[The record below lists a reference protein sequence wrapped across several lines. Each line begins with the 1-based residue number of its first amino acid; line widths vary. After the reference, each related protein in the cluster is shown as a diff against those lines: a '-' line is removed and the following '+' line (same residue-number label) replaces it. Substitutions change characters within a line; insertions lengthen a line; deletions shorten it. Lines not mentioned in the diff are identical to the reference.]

1 LSSVRQHFKFFE
13 KSKIFILK
21 INDQPWTMEE
31 INARTI
37 RIHLSSSSSFLL
49 HIFRTITFGKTGT
62 LTNCLSTLIQV
73 FQGEIVTAMMMHSSL
88 ATTRTIMMRR
98 IVSGGASFRFRS
110 SASTLPKTTTPS
122 PAFPNEHS
130 GVQIKTEI
138 PGPRSKEL
146 LTQLNKIQHT
156 GAVHFFVDYAASRGN
171 YLVDADGNVFL
182 DILGQISSLPL
193 GYNHPAIVSAM
204 RDPANAAMLAQRPCL
219 GMLPPIDWADRVNR
233 SLMAVA
239 PRGLNEVVTMM
250 CGSCSNENAYKT
262 VFIWYQ
268 TKMRGGQPPTEVDM
282 ESCMKNA
289 APGSP
294 NLSILSFTGAFHGRL
309 FGCLSTTHS
318 KAIHKVDIPAFD
330 WPVAPFPQLKYPL
343 HDFVAENAEEEARCL
358 EQTRQLIV
366 EWRSKTPV
374 AGMIIEPWQGEGGD
388 NHATADFFCKLR
400 DMAAEEGVAFIVDEV
415 QSGGGGA
422 GTFWAHKQWGLRN
435 PPDIVTFSKKL
446 QTGGYYM
453 KSEFRPV
460 ESYRIFNTWMG
471 DPTKMIQLE
480 AFVDTYVKEKL
491 EQNTKITGDY
501 LKEKLQQLAV
511 VHPGQVANVRGLGTH
526 LALDLPSTEARN
538 QFVRSLLERG
548 VESAG
553 CGDRTLRFRPALVFQ
568 PKHVDEVVQI
578 MEDVLVAAS

>member
-1 LSSVRQHFKFFE
+1 
-13 KSKIFILK
+13 
-21 INDQPWTMEE
+21 
-31 INARTI
+31 
-37 RIHLSSSSSFLL
+37 
-49 HIFRTITFGKTGT
+49 
-62 LTNCLSTLIQV
+62 
-73 FQGEIVTAMMMHSSL
+73 MMMHCHL
-88 ATTRTIMMRR
+88 PRAMMRR
-98 IVSGGASFRFRS
+98 NVVSAVAGGCGAFRLSTS
-110 SASTLPKTTTPS
+110 SATTTILPKTTTTTTPS
-122 PAFPNEHS
+122 LPVLFPNEHS
-130 GVQIKTEI
+130 GVEIKTEI

-193 GYNHPAIVSAM
+193 GYNHPAIVNAM
-204 RDPANAAMLAQRPCL
+204 RDPANASMLAQRPCL
-219 GMLPPIDWADRVNR
+219 GMLPPMDWADRVNR

-239 PRGLNEVVTMM
+239 PRGLTEVATMM

-268 TKMRGGQPPTEVDM
+268 TKMRGGKPPTDIDM
-282 ESCMKNA
+282 ETCMKNA

-294 NLSILSFTGAFHGRL
+294 NLSILSFSGAFHGRL
-309 FGCLSTTHS
+309 LGCLSTTHS

-343 HDFVAENAEEEARCL
+343 HDFVQENAAEEARCL

-366 EWRSKTPV
+366 DWRTRSNNRAPV

-388 NHATADFFCKLR
+388 NHASADFFCQLR
-400 DMAAEEGVAFIVDEV
+400 DMAADEGVAFIVDEV

-422 GTFWAHKQWGLRN
+422 GTFWAHEQWGLHN

-480 AFVDTYVKEKL
+480 AFVETYVKEKL
-491 EQNTKITGDY
+491 EQNTQITGDY
-501 LKEKLQQLAV
+501 LKEQLQQLAV
-511 VHPGQVANVRGLGTH
+511 VHPSQVSNVRGLGTH
-526 LALDLPSTEARN
+526 LALDLPNMDARN
-538 QFVRSLLERG
+538 KFVRSLLERG

-578 MEDVLVAAS
+578 MDDALVAATKK